1 MSSINYKTFNSR
13 AKLMISGEY
22 AVLRGAL
29 SLALPLQFGQK
40 LTITEKEGTPS
51 VIWKSMVNNG
61 LWFYS
66 ELLLPDFQLVRTNNA
81 DLSQTLQK
89 TLKTAKKL
97 NPRFLTSRHLFQA
110 TSVMDFDP
118 TWGIGSSS
126 SFISNVAYWADC
138 DPFILNNQL
147 FNGSGTD
154 IACARSMSP
163 IIFELKDEKAEY
175 RKANFYPPFSKQL
188 YFIYLNRKQNT
199 RESIQKMN
207 LQNIT
212 SEEIQLIST
221 ITLEMEKAAELKTFQ
236 RLADEH
242 EAILGGII
250 QEMPVKTRHFFDF
263 DGSVKSLGGWGGDFI
278 MVASAASEV
287 YVRNYFNN
295 KNLNIIFRY
304 DEIVFNETGSA
315 LIG

>member
-1 MSSINYKTFNSR
+1 MSSTKNKIFNSR
-13 AKLMISGEY
+13 AKLMITGEY
-22 AVLRGAL
+22 AVLKGAI
-29 SLALPLQFGQK
+29 SLALPLRFGQK
-40 LTITEKEGTPS
+40 LTITETEGTPS
-51 VIWKSMVNNG
+51 MIWKSMVNNG

-66 ELLLPDFQLVRTNNA
+66 ELLLPDFQLVRTNNT

-89 TLKTAKKL
+89 TLKIAKAL
-97 NPRFLTSRHLFQA
+97 NPRFLASTRLIQA
-110 TSVMDFDP
+110 TSVMNFDP
-118 TWGIGSSS
+118 AWGIGSSS

-138 DPFILNNQL
+138 DPFILNNKL

-163 IIFELKDEKAEY
+163 IIFELKNEKAEY

-188 YFIYLNRKQNT
+188 YFIYLNRKQNS
-199 RESIQKMN
+199 RESIQKMD

-212 SEEIQLIST
+212 AKEIQLIST

-236 RLADEH
+236 QLADEH

-250 QEMPVKTRHFFDF
+250 QEIPVKTRHFFDF

-278 MVASAASEV
+278 MVASAASEA
-287 YVRNYFNN
+287 YVRNYF
-295 KNLNIIFRY
+295 KKKHLNIIFRY
-304 DEIVFNETGSA
+304 DEIVFDVRSTA

>member
-1 MSSINYKTFNSR
+1 
-13 AKLMISGEY
+13 
-22 AVLRGAL
+22 
-29 SLALPLQFGQK
+29 
-40 LTITEKEGTPS
+40 

-175 RKANFYPPFSKQL
+175 RKASFYPPFSKQL

-199 RESIQKMN
+199 RESIQKIK
-207 LQNIT
+207 LQDF
-212 SEEIQLIST
+212 SDEEIQLIST

-304 DEIVFNETGSA
+304 DEIVLNETGSA

>member
-1 MSSINYKTFNSR
+1 MSSINFKTFNSR

-22 AVLRGAL
+22 AVLKGAL
-29 SLALPLQFGQK
+29 SLAIPLRFGQK

-66 ELLLPDFQLVRTNNA
+66 ELLLPDFQLVSTNNA

-89 TLKTAKKL
+89 TLKIAKTL
-97 NPRFLTSRHLFQA
+97 NPHFLDSKRLFQA
-110 TSVMDFDP
+110 TSEMDFDP

-138 DPFILNNQL
+138 DPFILNNHL

-154 IACARSMSP
+154 IASARSTSP

-212 SEEIQLIST
+212 AEEIKLISA

-242 EAILGGII
+242 EAIIGGII
-250 QEMPVKTRHFFDF
+250 HEMPVKTKHFIDF

-278 MVASAASEV
+278 MVASVASET

-295 KNLNIIFRY
+295 KYLNIIFRY
-304 DEIVFNETGSA
+304 DEIVYDESSSA